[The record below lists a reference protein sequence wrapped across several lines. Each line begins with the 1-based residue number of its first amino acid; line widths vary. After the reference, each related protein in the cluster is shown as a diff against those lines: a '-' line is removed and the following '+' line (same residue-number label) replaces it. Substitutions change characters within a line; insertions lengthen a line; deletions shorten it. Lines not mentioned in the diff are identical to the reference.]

1 MAEYRQEYAEGGQ
14 GWPRVCRA
22 WPRVAESVPR
32 VCRELPSVAVS
43 LSGVFGGVRKH
54 SVTRMAGSNP
64 GILNLYE
71 DDPAT
76 LRNMPGTA
84 Q

>member
-1 MAEYRQEYAEGGQ
+1 MAESVPSVAEGGRECAESV
-14 GWPRVCRA
+14 PRVCREC
-22 WPRVAESVPR
+22 AESVPR

-54 SVTRMAGSNP
+54 SVTGFNP
-64 GILNLYE
+64 GHSNLHE

-76 LRNMPGTA
+76 LRNTPGTA

>member
-54 SVTRMAGSNP
+54 SVTGFNP
-64 GILNLYE
+64 GHSNLYE

-76 LRNMPGTA
+76 LRNTPGTA